1 MKEKYQRLTS
11 DQDMSFADEDILAA
25 MRAIPGYIDL
35 TPGDFKLIFEHA
47 FNLARKKILH
57 DTKVMDFMTT
67 PVISINQD
75 QPVSDLVDILTEH
88 NISGVPVID
97 NTGLVVGAIS
107 EKNIFR
113 SLAQSAEV
121 RPMRMLA
128 ACLATPFFLTDR
140 ERAQQVKSL
149 MTAPAITIKEDASLA
164 DVVEIF
170 HAQDI
175 SRLPVVDQTGHL
187 VGIIARQDSVRIFR
201 RFL

>member
-11 DQDMSFADEDILAA
+11 DQGMSFSDEDILSA
-25 MRAIPGYIDL
+25 MRAIPGYVDL

-47 FNLARKKILH
+47 FDLARKKILH
-57 DTKVMDFMTT
+57 DTKVADFMTT
-67 PVISINQD
+67 PVISINQN
-75 QPVSDLVDILTEH
+75 QHVSDLVDILTEH
-88 NISGVPVID
+88 NISGVPVVD
-97 NTGLVVGAIS
+97 DAGLVVGAIS

-128 ACLATPFFLTDR
+128 ACLTTPFFLTDR
-140 ERAQQVKSL
+140 ERAQQVKNL
-149 MTAPAITIKEDASLA
+149 MTSPAITIAQDASLA

-170 HAQDI
+170 HAKDI
-175 SRLPVVDQTGHL
+175 NRLPVVDEHGYA
-187 VGIIARQDSVRIFR
+187 VGIISRQDSVRIFR